1 MPEHTTGRNDMPTQR
16 EVDANGFLLVK
27 ACPISSFGIFTYGA
41 GQIGLP
47 GDPNR
52 LVKVYRPESAVAD
65 PAAIESFRNVPFIND
80 HEMLSGFQGDDEAT
94 APEDYGVSGVLTSNV
109 YYEAPWMRGDL
120 KIFARDVQA
129 DLASGKKD
137 LSLGYSSDFELKPG
151 VFDGEAYEAIQTNLR
166 GNHIALVKDGRV
178 TGARVLDGLCFDH
191 LRFDVR
197 PSDKEDNIMAKKVS
211 KATMDNAVAQLKALL
226 PALEQFLNEEG
237 QEPAH
242 QDPAIAGGEADGAGA
257 GEPVAVTPEVAAS
270 PEPAAA
276 EPAGEAG
283 GELAALI
290 NNVKAVLAQ
299 IEAMAPAA
307 AAPAADPTK
316 EENGATTQDE
326 GEFEGNKQVGAAAVK
341 DSGNE
346 AAGEGQGKAS
356 PGPAAGRHATADDSS
371 VRSFYADL
379 AAKNRLYDRVSSVVG
394 AFDCATMDANQVAAY
409 GVKKLGIK
417 CADGLEPIALDAY
430 LNGVEAASKA
440 TKQTV
445 NKAVADSAAQ
455 TAELDAYLKGN

>member
-1 MPEHTTGRNDMPTQR
+1 MPTQR

-27 ACPISSFGIFTYGA
+27 GCPISSFGVFTYGA

-52 LVKVYRPESAVAD
+52 LVKVFRPESAVSD

-80 HEMLSGFQGDDEAT
+80 HEMLSGFEGDEEST

-191 LRFDVR
+191 LRFDVG
-197 PSDKEDNIMAKKVS
+197 PSDKESTIMAKKVS

-242 QDPAIAGGEADGAGA
+242 QEPVVAGGEADGAGA
-257 GEPVAVTPEVAAS
+257 GGEEVVVTPEVAAGAD
-270 PEPAAA
+270 PAAA
-276 EPAGEAG
+276 GEG
-283 GELAALI
+283 GAAELPALI
-290 NNVKAVLAQ
+290 KNVEAVLAQ
-299 IEAMAPAA
+299 VKAMVPAA
-307 AAPAADPTK
+307 ATADAEMK
-316 EENGATTQDE
+316 EENGATKDE
-326 GEFEGNKQVGAAAVK
+326 GETEGNKQVGAAAVK
-341 DSGNE
+341 DGE
-346 AAGEGQGKAS
+346 TAAPVEGAGKAS
-356 PGPAAGRHATADDSS
+356 PGPAAGKNTPTADSA
-371 VRSFYADL
+371 VLGFYADL
-379 AAKNRLYDRVSSVVG
+379 AAKTRIYDRLSSVVG
-394 AFDCATMDANQVAAY
+394 TFDHATMDANQIAAY

-417 CADGLEPIALDAY
+417 CADGLAGIALDAY
-430 LNGVEAASKA
+430 LNGVEAANKS
-440 TKQTV
+440 TKQRTQ
-445 NKAVADSAAQ
+445 KHVADSAAT